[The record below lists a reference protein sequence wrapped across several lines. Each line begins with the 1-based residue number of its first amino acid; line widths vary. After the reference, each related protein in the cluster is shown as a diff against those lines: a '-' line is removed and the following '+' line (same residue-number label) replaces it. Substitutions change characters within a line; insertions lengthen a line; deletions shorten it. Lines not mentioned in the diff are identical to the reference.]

1 MKIKNCLFLL
11 GTAMAVM
18 SSSAFADTM
27 GTQTFTAN
35 ITANTCTVDNLNKTV
50 DLGTI
55 HLSDLVNHQGS
66 GHYTKGIGVNEIFKV
81 TNCPNA
87 LTKVQVV
94 PTFNAGLGDDMVK
107 NTGTASN
114 MYIWF
119 NKTFD
124 GTAPAAANVWHN
136 GKAREFNLTAGGADI
151 PVNGLLLHATN
162 DKNLGT
168 LDFQMTFAFDF

>member
-1 MKIKNCLFLL
+1 NRLFLL
-11 GTAMAVM
+11 GAAMAVM
-18 SSSAFADTM
+18 SSSAFADTT

-55 HLSDLVNHQGS
+55 HFSDLVNQGN

-94 PTFNAGLGDDMVK
+94 PTFNAGPGDDMVK

-151 PVNGLLLHATN
+151 PVNGLLLQATN
-162 DKNLGT
+162 DKNPGT

>member
-1 MKIKNCLFLL
+1 
-11 GTAMAVM
+11 MAVM

-94 PTFNAGLGDDMVK
+94 PTFNAGPGDDMVK

>member
-18 SSSAFADTM
+18 SSSAFADTT

-35 ITANTCTVDNLNKTV
+35 VVANTCTVDNLNKTV
-50 DLGTI
+50 DLGTV
-55 HLSDLVNHQGS
+55 HFSDFITQGTW
-66 GHYTKGIGVNEIFKV
+66 HYKKGIGVNEIFKV

-94 PTFNAGLGDDMVK
+94 PTFNVGPGDDMVK
-107 NTGTASN
+107 NTGTAGD

-119 NKTFD
+119 NKTID
-124 GTAPAAANVWHN
+124 GIVPAAADVWHS

-151 PVNGLLLHATN
+151 PVNGLLLQASN
-162 DKNLGT
+162 AKNPGT
-168 LDFQMTFAFDF
+168 LDFQMTFAFDFV

>member
-1 MKIKNCLFLL
+1 
-11 GTAMAVM
+11 AMAVM

-94 PTFNAGLGDDMVK
+94 PTFNAGPGDDMVK

-168 LDFQMTFAFDF
+168 LDFQMTFAFDFV

>member
-94 PTFNAGLGDDMVK
+94 PTFNAGPGDDMVK

>member
-1 MKIKNCLFLL
+1 
-11 GTAMAVM
+11 A
-18 SSSAFADTM
+18 

-35 ITANTCTVDNLNKTV
+35 IVANTCTVDNLNKIV
-50 DLGTI
+50 DLGNV
-55 HLSDLVNHQGS
+55 HFSDFITQGPTAS
-66 GHYTKGIGVNEIFKV
+66 WHYGVGIGVNEIFKV

-94 PTFNAGLGDDMVK
+94 PTFNVGQGDDMVE

-119 NKTFD
+119 NKTID
-124 GTAPAAANVWHN
+124 GITPAAADVWHS

-151 PVNGLLLHATN
+151 PVNGVLLHLTN
-162 DKNLGT
+162 DKNPGT
-168 LDFQMTFAFDF
+168 LDFQMTFAFDFV

>member
-1 MKIKNCLFLL
+1 
-11 GTAMAVM
+11 
-18 SSSAFADTM
+18 
-27 GTQTFTAN
+27 

-94 PTFNAGLGDDMVK
+94 PTFNAGPGDDMVK

-168 LDFQMTFAFDF
+168 LDFQMTFAFDFV